1 MINKNKFSIIIA
13 LIIVYLSLA
22 NSHTFD
28 KVSFLNLPYSDKL
41 VHFSMYF
48 GFMSAIIFENRKKIK
63 SKKQLFLVA
72 IIPLSFGILMEI
84 LQALITLTR
93 SGSFYD
99 VLANMSGIVVSVLI
113 WLSIKPKINETIR

>member
-1 MINKNKFSIIIA
+1 MIFKNKFSIIIA

-28 KVSFLNLPYSDKL
+28 KVSFLDFPYTDKL

-48 GFMSAIIFENRKKIK
+48 GFMSAIIFENRNKIR
-63 SKKQLFLVA
+63 SKGHLFLVA

-99 VLANMSGIVVSVLI
+99 VLANMAGILVSLLI
-113 WLSIKPKINETIR
+113 WLTIKPNINQTIR